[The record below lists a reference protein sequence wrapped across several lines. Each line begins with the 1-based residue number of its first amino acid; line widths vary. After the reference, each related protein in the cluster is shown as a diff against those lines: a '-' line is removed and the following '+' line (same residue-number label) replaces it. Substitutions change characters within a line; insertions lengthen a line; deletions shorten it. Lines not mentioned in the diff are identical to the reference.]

1 MKPANRLLPDHSPT
15 VRRAALPRQRSPRGR
30 AMLWKASGVG
40 SVQRPRKWSRHA
52 AFTPV
57 VLEMQP
63 TEVLQC
69 SDGKGV
75 LNPLRQIAVLA
86 VDLQY

>member
-1 MKPANRLLPDHSPT
+1 
-15 VRRAALPRQRSPRGR
+15 
-30 AMLWKASGVG
+30 ML
-40 SVQRPRKWSRHA
+40 Q
-52 AFTPV
+52 FTPV
-57 VLEMQP
+57 ALEVQP
-63 TEVLQC
+63 MEVLQC